1 MLDGENGKIRPND
14 NITRAEAV
22 SFLNRMFNRVADAI
36 AIEGFENSLN
46 YFNDLK
52 KTDWFYYEILEAS
65 NSHELIRRDKS
76 DKYKRT
82 YEAWT
87 KVFDI
92 KNK

>member
-1 MLDGENGKIRPND
+1 
-14 NITRAEAV
+14 
-22 SFLNRMFNRVADAI
+22 MFNRVADAI

-52 KTDWFYYEILEAS
+52 KTDWFYYEIVEAS
-65 NSHELIRRDKS
+65 NSHELIRIDKS
-76 DKYKRT
+76 DKYNRI

>member
-1 MLDGENGKIRPND
+1 
-14 NITRAEAV
+14 
-22 SFLNRMFNRVADAI
+22 MFNRVADAI

-52 KTDWFYYEILEAS
+52 KTDWFYYEIVEAS
-65 NSHELIRRDKS
+65 NSHELIRRDNS
-76 DKYKRT
+76 DKYNRT